1 MIDRGPVELTLA
13 GYVAMTRR
21 GFALPCFASGP
32 RPNAWYTATCSVDA
46 DHLGLIT
53 GFEVFESNEIV
64 HLSEAYRPVRIG
76 SAWTDVFIWKDQAFV
91 GTPQEIWNAF
101 EEERDQVLSAVPIT
115 GLDLALS
122 VPDQNVTGLISSAL
136 DFMRS
141 RFGDERA
148 RVWRDQTLARQQV
161 LIGLRRLA
169 LEFGLDPTVLSALSG
184 LELLSRGFNELV
196 VQIPADVTRL
206 FERAGRVEDLHD
218 RTRQIVERLGLVVVD
233 EELREAAVQ
242 TYSSSDPADET
253 AARESD
259 RDVRILVVV
268 AGGRRAFDIARLIT
282 SPEWRPA
289 DIGQG
294 RISVD
299 VEEVGQNPPKK
310 SVRGRP
316 DRPSSAEPPGGGY
329 DVVVLLADDEAFMS
343 PRVSSLHEAILSR
356 LNSEWNGISLIAP
369 ALPEDVPSRAL
380 SDQALLGEFGAFG
393 FNAVIDTS
401 VARSP
406 FWTGNPRRAF
416 DRRIAD
422 VIAGSAVLC
431 GMDGPLRRRLKEYPV
446 GAPEQLLTFAFGY
459 KDRGELG
466 LASEVTWAH
475 HGHSAAWSARFT
487 AKGFPRGTG
496 TTVDGIVQ
504 LRDRRTQFENFANAV
519 LHDALPVGFADF
531 ISEIDVPPR
540 IKRDLAFPDL
550 AAGFKRASGAFKGI
564 AICAE
569 APSFAA
575 LKAAGRQGWAIIR
588 YTDRESIREIL
599 MGDSNVE
606 LPFMPRQLR
615 LPPLPRRKE
624 NKGLATRGI
633 DPRDVVRLTA
643 ADWETWKT
651 RMSSSLRAEM
661 RQYRAS
667 LSRLQ
672 AAEGREHVLP
682 RRAVQQA
689 SESGDRAAR
698 SLLRHVD
705 QRDQRDRNYLL
716 TGKRPADLRVAWS
729 KPAKGMSRYILSD
742 GVVPCEFAVLKPDE
756 VPAQRFFI
764 IDGDGGVPA
773 LLGSRIFAAWA
784 RITLTRSMSWMPRF
798 SVGRTFETFPVPSP
812 FLVKRSESGPA
823 QLTLVDNKRLHK
835 LAEELSTNYHK
846 GSRDSAKKL
855 QAEIDRA
862 ILRGLKLPE
871 DAPDLAIIE
880 LLLQQ
885 SENAYYF

>member
-1 MIDRGPVELTLA
+1 MGKI
-13 GYVAMTRR
+13 
-21 GFALPCFASGP
+21 
-32 RPNAWYTATCSVDA
+32 
-46 DHLGLIT
+46 I
-53 GFEVFESNEIV
+53 GFEVFESDDIV
-64 HLSEAYRPVRIG
+64 HLASEAHRPVIIG
-76 SAWTDVFIWKDQAFV
+76 SAWTDVFIWKERVFV
-91 GTPQEIWNAF
+91 GTPQEIWNAL
-101 EEERDQVLSAVPIT
+101 EEERDQMLSAVPIT

-122 VPDQNVTGLISSAL
+122 VPDQNVAPLLGSAV
-136 DFMRS
+136 DFMRN
-141 RFGDERA
+141 RFGDEKA
-148 RVWRDQTLARQQV
+148 LAWQYGTLARQQV
-161 LIGLRRLA
+161 LIGLRRLS
-169 LEFGLDPTVLSALSG
+169 LEIGLDPTVLSALSG

-206 FERAGRVEDLHD
+206 FERVGRVEDLHD
-218 RTRQIVERLGLVVVD
+218 RTRQIVERLGLVVFD
-233 EELREAAVQ
+233 EELLESTVE

-253 AARESD
+253 AAQEGD

-282 SPEWRPA
+282 LPEWRPT

-294 RISVD
+294 RITVD

-310 SVRGRP
+310 FVRGRL

-343 PRVSSLHEAILSR
+343 PRVSSLHEALLSR
-356 LNSEWNGISLIAP
+356 LDSEWNGISVIAP

-431 GMDGPLRRRLKEYPV
+431 GMDGPLRRRLKENPL

-459 KDRGELG
+459 KNRGELG

-487 AKGFPRGTG
+487 AKGFPRGAG

-504 LRDRRTQFENFANAV
+504 LRDRRTQFDNFATAV

-531 ISEIDVPPR
+531 ISEIDVPPK

-550 AAGFKRASGAFKGI
+550 AAGFKRASEAFKGI

-599 MGDSNVE
+599 MGGSNVG
-606 LPFMPRQLR
+606 LPFMPRQIR
-615 LPPLPRRKE
+615 LPPLSRRPE

-633 DPRDVVRLTA
+633 DPRDVVRLTV

-661 RQYRAS
+661 RHYRAS
-667 LSRLQ
+667 LSRPR
-672 AAEGREHVLP
+672 AAEGREYVLP
-682 RRAVQQA
+682 RRTVQQA
-689 SESGDRAAR
+689 AESGDAEAR

-705 QRDQRDRNYLL
+705 RRAGRDRHYLL

-729 KPAKGMSRYILSD
+729 KPARGLSRYILSD
-742 GVVPCEFAVLKPDE
+742 GVVPCEFAELNPNE

-764 IDGDGGVPA
+764 IDGDGAVPA

-798 SVGRTFETFPVPSP
+798 SVGRTFETFPVLPP
-812 FLVKRSESGPA
+812 FLVTRAGVGPVR
-823 QLTLVDNKRLHK
+823 LTLVDNKRLRT
-835 LAEELSTNYHK
+835 LAEELRSLYHQR
-846 GSRDSAKKL
+846 SMDSAKNL
-855 QAEIDRA
+855 RLEIDRA
-862 ILRGLKLPE
+862 ILRQLKLAE
-871 DAPDLAIIE
+871 DASDLAIVE
-880 LLLQQ
+880 LLLQA
-885 SENAYYF
+885 ENAR

>member
-1 MIDRGPVELTLA
+1 MIDRGTSELILA

-46 DHLGLIT
+46 DHLGTII
-53 GFEVFESNEIV
+53 GFEVFESDDIV
-64 HLSEAYRPVRIG
+64 HLASQVHRPVLIG
-76 SAWTDVFIWKDQAFV
+76 SAWTDVFIWKERVFV
-91 GTPQEIWNAF
+91 GTPQEIWNAL
-101 EEERDQVLSAVPIT
+101 EEERDQMLSAVPIT

-122 VPDQNVTGLISSAL
+122 VPDQNVAPLLGSAV
-136 DFMRS
+136 DFMRN
-141 RFGDERA
+141 RFGDEKA
-148 RVWRDQTLARQQV
+148 LAWKETLARQQV

-169 LEFGLDPTVLSALSG
+169 LETGLGPTVLSALSG
-184 LELLSRGFNELV
+184 LELLPRGSNELAL
-196 VQIPADVTRL
+196 QIPTDVTRL
-206 FERAGRVEDLHD
+206 FEKADSMEDLHG
-218 RTRQIVERLGLVVVD
+218 RTRQIVERLGLVLVD
-233 EELREAAVQ
+233 EESLESAVQ
-242 TYSSSDPADET
+242 TSLPSETADEI
-253 AARESD
+253 AAREGD
-259 RDVRILVVV
+259 RDVRILVAV
-268 AGGRRAFDIARLIT
+268 AGGRRAVDIARLIT

-294 RISVD
+294 QIMLD
-299 VEEVGQNPPKK
+299 IEEVGLNPLKK
-310 SVRGRP
+310 SVKGKLE
-316 DRPSSAEPPGGGY
+316 RPSSAALPGGGY
-329 DVVVLLADDEAFMS
+329 DVVVLLADEEALMS
-343 PRVSSLHEAILSR
+343 PRISSLHEALVAR
-356 LNSEWNGISLIAP
+356 LDSEWSGISLIAP

-380 SDQALLGEFGAFG
+380 TDQTLLGEFGAIG

-431 GMDGPLRRRLKEYPV
+431 GTDGPLRRRLKEYP
-446 GAPEQLLTFAFGY
+446 GAPELLLTFGLEY
-459 KDRGELG
+459 KHRGELG

-475 HGHSAAWSARFT
+475 HGHSSAWSARFT
-487 AKGFPRGTG
+487 AKTVGRGAG

-504 LRDRRTQFENFANAV
+504 LRDCRTQFGNFANAV

-531 ISEIDVPPR
+531 ISEIDVPSK

-550 AAGFKRASGAFKGI
+550 AAGFKRASEAFEGI

-599 MGDSNVE
+599 MGDSNVG
-606 LPFMPRQLR
+606 LPYMPRQLR
-615 LPPLPRRKE
+615 LPPLSRRPE

-633 DPRDVVRLTA
+633 DPRDVLRLTV

-661 RQYRAS
+661 RHYRAS
-667 LSRLQ
+667 LSQPR
-672 AAEGREHVLP
+672 AVEGREYVLP
-682 RRAVQQA
+682 RRTVQQA
-689 SESGDRAAR
+689 AESGDGDAL

-705 QRDQRDRNYLL
+705 RRDGRDRTYLL

-729 KPAKGMSRYILSD
+729 KPARGVSRYILSD
-742 GVVPCEFAVLKPDE
+742 GIVPCEFAELKPNE

-764 IDGDGGVPA
+764 IDGDGAVPA
-773 LLGSRIFAAWA
+773 LLGSRIFAVWA

-798 SVGRTFETFPVPSP
+798 SVGRTFETFSVLPP
-812 FLVKRSESGPA
+812 FLVTRAEAGLA
-823 QLTLVDNKRLHK
+823 RLTLADNKRLRK
-835 LAEELSTNYHK
+835 LAEELRRLYHQR
-846 GSRDSAKKL
+846 SMDSAKKL
-855 QAEIDRA
+855 QLEIDGV
-862 ILRGLKLPE
+862 ILRQLNLAE
-871 DAPDLAIIE
+871 EASDLAIVE
-880 LLLQQ
+880 LLL
-885 SENAYYF
+885 EAEYARHM